1 MNLLQLAKKLEGM
14 ADSIEKDAS
23 AHAILTAKKVVENLA
38 YETPVD
44 TSRALSNWIVTLDS
58 PTTEMIEPHYPGEK
72 GSTQALSAG
81 VTVGRSENALKSKK
95 PGQKIF
101 IRNNQPYVPALEW
114 SHPQSGFVERALFL
128 GRKIASK
135 FKLRKNNG

>member
-1 MNLLQLAKKLEGM
+1 MNLLDLAKRLESM
-14 ADSIEKDAS
+14 ADSIDKDAS
-23 AHAILTAKKVVENLA
+23 AHAVLVANEIVKNLA
-38 YETPVD
+38 HETPVD

-58 PTTEMIEPHYPGEK
+58 PSLDLIDPHFPGEK

-81 VTVGRSENALKSKK
+81 VTVGRSENVLKNKK

-114 SHPQSGFVERALFL
+114 SHPQNGFVERALFV
-128 GRKIASK
+128 GRKVASR
-135 FKLRKNNG
+135 FKLRKK